1 MRASGPDAGRLVH
14 RYFHGPVP
22 LQPRVATYGE
32 IVDESGQLID
42 RGLVLF
48 MQAPR
53 TYTGEDVLEFHV
65 HGSVAVTK
73 ELLRALVAGG
83 TRLAQPGEFTRR
95 AFLNGKLDLH
105 AAASVADIIEAET
118 RSAALAAAA
127 NMSGALGRE
136 VRGLRARLAHAL
148 EELAGAVDFPD
159 EVPEPDPARLAG
171 EVQFVSQA
179 LRLLQAGWEPGRL
192 MREGLGVAIV
202 GPPNAGKSSL
212 LNALLGEERALVSEI
227 AGTTRDTI
235 EESAVIGTV
244 QVRFTDTAGIRE
256 STEILES
263 AGIAR
268 SRRALAEAQLP
279 IVVVDGSQPLNRAAR
294 EMLVSTRDHPRVVF
308 FNKADLGNHG
318 YLQRDAAEEE
328 GISGSVF
335 EASSLEVLRRAI
347 EQRGGWGE
355 SAPDGRRP
363 HLASLRE
370 LNAVMRAL
378 SGLEHAQATLSSAQ
392 PADFAVGDLQA
403 AFAALGELTGDVATE
418 EMLDAIFARF
428 CIGK

>member
-1 MRASGPDAGRLVH
+1 MRASGPAAGKLAL
-14 RYFHGPVP
+14 RYFRRRTP

-32 IVDESGQLID
+32 IVDEHGHLID
-42 RGLVLF
+42 RGVVLF

-105 AAASVADIIEAET
+105 AAASVADLIEAET
-118 RSAALAAAA
+118 RSAARAAAA

-136 VRGLRARLAHAL
+136 VRALRRRLARAL

-159 EVPEPDPARLAG
+159 EVPEPDRAVLAG
-171 EVQFVSQA
+171 EVRSVMEVLRA
-179 LRLLQAGWEPGRL
+179 LQTGFQVGRL
-192 MREGLGVAIV
+192 MREGLAVAIV

-212 LNALLGEERALVSEI
+212 LNALLGEERALVSAI

-235 EESAVIGTV
+235 EESVAVGTL
-244 QVRFTDTAGIRE
+244 QVRLTDTAGIRD
-256 STEILES
+256 SNDHLES

-268 SRRALAEAQLP
+268 SRRALAAAQLL
-279 IVVVDGSQPLNRAAR
+279 IVVLDGAHPADDAAR
-294 EMLVSTRDHPRVVF
+294 EILRTTRHRPRVVF
-308 FNKADLGNHG
+308 YNKADLGTQG
-318 YLQRDAAEEE
+318 YAQREDPERAAL
-328 GISGSVF
+328 SGSVF
-335 EASSLEVLRRAI
+335 EPRALESLRLAVERWASEDLEADA
-347 EQRGGWGE
+347 Q
-355 SAPDGRRP
+355 RP

-370 LNAVMRAL
+370 LDAVRAAL
-378 SGLEHAQATLSSAQ
+378 FALDCAQATLGSGE
-392 PADFAVGDLQA
+392 PMDFAVGDLHA

-418 EMLDAIFARF
+418 EMLEAIFARF